1 MLKCCW
7 LSEQNWLWYRC
18 RNRNNPL
25 LQIVAFWCWAVSCV
39 SLNCTEHTVCVLCWG
54 EVEVDHHGVLHAPL
68 SGCVWMGREDACYG
82 RGPKLYCPSLLGVF
96 HLLLPAEPTG
106 LHKPCFVLW
115 VCPVFQRESCQ
126 FAYEGKESWEDF
138 CLLQAVWR
146 GQQNIT
152 FGLFSLK
159 TENGLPVVEGGT

>member
-1 MLKCCW
+1 MC
-7 LSEQNWLWYRC
+7 LSAVDFQSKTGSGIAVEIVTIHFYKSLLSGVEQSVVYHWTARST
-18 RNRNNPL
+18 
-25 LQIVAFWCWAVSCV
+25 QS
-39 SLNCTEHTVCVLCWG
+39 VLCWG